1 MADHAKLWCYHR
13 MNTPIATPEQALMH
27 GIADVIL
34 AVGQPSFP
42 DKLLYLLRST
52 ASFDDYVM
60 LVYHPSAA
68 PVVLQSSFANADHT
82 VWERYVHGAYLLS
95 PFYEHC
101 IRGHRGFAVLKD
113 IAPEDFYTSAYF
125 ADYFLPSCLVDEVGF
140 IVQGQD
146 HYSYLLSLGRT
157 RTLDKFSARVQH
169 KLNALE
175 PIIQAAITR
184 DDQLRH
190 AERFHQQTSHAA
202 LKARLQAYGADK
214 LTPRE
219 QDVMQLLIRGY
230 SSKEAARV
238 LDISPETER
247 VHRKN
252 IYAKLQV
259 DSQKEL
265 LSQLFDALLTT
276 SSG

>member
-1 MADHAKLWCYHR
+1 
-13 MNTPIATPEQALMH
+13 MNTPVTLPDHALIH

-34 AVGQPSFP
+34 AVGQPCFP

-60 LVYHPSAA
+60 LIYHPSAA
-68 PVVLQSSFANADHT
+68 PVVLQSSFANADHA
-82 VWERYVHGAYLLS
+82 VWARYIHGAYLLS
-95 PFYEHC
+95 PFYEYC
-101 IRGHRGFAVLKD
+101 IQGRAGFAALQD

-125 ADYFLPSCLVDEVGF
+125 ADYFLPSRLVDEVGF
-140 IVQGQD
+140 VVQGQD
-146 HYSYLLSLGRT
+146 HCSYLLSLGRT
-157 RTLDKFSARVQH
+157 QTLDKFSTRVQN
-169 KLNALE
+169 KLKALV
-175 PIIQAAITR
+175 PIVQAAITL

-190 AERFHQQTSHAA
+190 AERFPSTTSHAA
-202 LKARLQAYGADK
+202 LKARLLAYGADK

-219 QDVMQLLIRGY
+219 RDVMQLLIRGY